1 MKKTTSDRPKK
12 KRGWAR
18 CLNGRV
24 EEENDWVEPLIR
36 KGASHMETWGMHDRK
51 GQERGLPSG
60 SSLRVLKEMKGGQE
74 SQSFGMGK
82 YGALSCRDS

>member
-1 MKKTTSDRPKK
+1 MKKTTSDPPRK

-24 EEENDWVEPLIR
+24 EEENDWVEALIR
-36 KGASHMETWGMHDRK
+36 KGASHMTAKVKRG
-51 GQERGLPSG
+51 GLPSG

>member
-24 EEENDWVEPLIR
+24 EEENDWVEALIR
-36 KGASHMETWGMHDRK
+36 KGASHMTAKVKRGGCHAKGDEGRPREPKLWDGEIWGPIM
-51 GQERGLPSG
+51 
-60 SSLRVLKEMKGGQE
+60 
-74 SQSFGMGK
+74 
-82 YGALSCRDS
+82 